1 VFERFKKQ
9 KEGDKDKFYR
19 LTQDGAEL
27 LLDHIGAARKQQ
39 ISLEE
44 LMLFIPNGNHISW
57 DKVDLDRYPG
67 LAAVK
72 NSGMIGYV
80 AVWVEDS
87 GKNLPFSSNF

>member
-1 VFERFKKQ
+1 
-9 KEGDKDKFYR
+9 
-19 LTQDGAEL
+19 
-27 LLDHIGAARKQQ
+27 
-39 ISLEE
+39 
-44 LMLFIPNGNHISW
+44 MLFIPNGNHISW